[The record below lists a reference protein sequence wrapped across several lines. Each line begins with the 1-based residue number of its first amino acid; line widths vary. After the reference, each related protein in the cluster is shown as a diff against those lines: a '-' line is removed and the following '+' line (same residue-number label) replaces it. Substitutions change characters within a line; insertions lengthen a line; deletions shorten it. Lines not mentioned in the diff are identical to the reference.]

1 MASYERLMGWLGTLG
16 GWVAS
21 AGYFLLSVVFHRG
34 YFDYLPTGAKV
45 WVERKV
51 WSQADAGP
59 RQASTAPN
67 E

>member
-1 MASYERLMGWLGTLG
+1 MALYERLMGWLARMG
-16 GWVAS
+16 GWAAS

-34 YFDYLPTGAKV
+34 YFDYLPTEAKV

-51 WSQADAGP
+51 GSQADAGP
-59 RQASTAPN
+59 RKASRALN